1 MKLPALSREEV
12 LDAISYGVKEAFLEA
27 MDSKHTIILEPIL
40 KQIYDAVYMAFPS
53 MDDADLKDVIYRAIK
68 ENTIGC

>member
-27 MDSKHTIILEPIL
+27 MDAKDIIILEPIL
-40 KQIYDAVYMAFPS
+40 KQICDGVYMSFPYIDEES
-53 MDDADLKDVIYRAIK
+53 LKDVIYRAIK
-68 ENTIGC
+68 DSKIGC